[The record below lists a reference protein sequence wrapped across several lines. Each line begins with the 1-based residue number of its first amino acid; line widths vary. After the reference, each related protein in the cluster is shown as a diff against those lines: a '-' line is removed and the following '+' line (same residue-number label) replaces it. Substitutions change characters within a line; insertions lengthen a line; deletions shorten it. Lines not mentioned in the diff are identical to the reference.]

1 MHKFF
6 TFFRLIFINISIFFV
21 ILIVLDLIFGSWF
34 KNNFN
39 LRLSSERN
47 INRVYKFNFDNHK
60 GQSLYIRDNLGFRV
74 NNTPTDPKNINIIF
88 AGGSTTNQKFLN
100 YEETIVGILDN
111 KFKNYK
117 FANSGIDGMSI
128 IGHINSFDLWFN
140 KIEHLNPSYFIFYIG
155 VNDQFIFSE
164 NNKDRIIDQ
173 LTESSKKA
181 QIREYLE
188 SNSFF
193 YKQFRILKSTLFLKF
208 GLDRGAS
215 HVNKKTVVYS
225 ERENEKFILYEEF
238 SNKKIDKKKQ
248 EIYNSY
254 LEILTNKVLK
264 NKSKIIY
271 LTQTSGHGMNDNLY
285 LISSTI
291 IKHCKNFQLT
301 CFNLAKEAG
310 LNYNDFYD
318 ALHLNR
324 AGSLKV
330 SNYVYKKLIKS
341 LDD

>member
-1 MHKFF
+1 MLKIYNF
-6 TFFRLIFINISIFFV
+6 LKIVLINISIFFTF
-21 ILIVLDLIFGSWF
+21 LIVLDLIFGSWF

-74 NNTPTDPKNINIIF
+74 NDRSTVPKDIDIIF

-100 YEETIVGILDN
+100 HGETIVGILDDKIN
-111 KFKNYK
+111 DFK

-140 KIEHLNPSYFIFYIG
+140 KIEDLNPSYFIFYIG
-155 VNDQFIFSE
+155 VNDQFLFSK
-164 NNKDRIIDQ
+164 NSKDRNIDQ

-193 YKQFRILKSTLFLKF
+193 YKQFRILKATMFLKF
-208 GLDRGAS
+208 GLNKGAS

-225 ERENEKFILYEEF
+225 ERENKKFTLYEEYL
-238 SNKKIDKKKQ
+238 SKKINKRKQ
-248 EIYNSY
+248 KIYNSY
-254 LEILTNKVLK
+254 LETLTNKVIE

-271 LTQTSGHGMNDNLY
+271 LTQTSGYGMNDNLY
-285 LISSTI
+285 LIASTI
-291 IKHCKNFQLT
+291 MKHCKKFQLT
-301 CFNLAKEAG
+301 CFNLAKEAN

-324 AGSLKV
+324 RGSIKV
-330 SNYVYKKLIKS
+330 SNYLYDKLIKT
-341 LDD
+341 LNN